1 MRLASGIVA
10 ILTGLLLQLAPHQTL
25 GQVITAGPDSAVV
38 AVPDTAK
45 QRSGFFLSKWDKPAK
60 AALLSAIL
68 PGAGQVYNGSFW
80 KLPII
85 YGTGAVLGYFLIDNN
100 NKYQDYRQAL
110 ITRNSGRQDKYYNDP
125 TFGVQ
130 RSNGTSN
137 LRLQRDGYRRNR
149 DLTVLLSVGAWGLN
163 VAEAYVH
170 AHMKDFD
177 VGENLSLRVQPNL
190 QNIPA
195 TAGLTPGLTLT
206 LYTKTK

>member
-1 MRLASGIVA
+1 MRLASGIVV
-10 ILTGLLLQLAPHQTL
+10 ILTGLLLQLAPHQTF
-25 GQVITAGPDSAVV
+25 GQEITAGPDSAVV
-38 AVPDTAK
+38 TVPDTAN

-60 AALLSAIL
+60 AALFSAIL
-68 PGAGQVYNGSFW
+68 PGAGQIYNGSFW

-110 ITRNSGRQDKYYNDP
+110 ITRNSGGQDKYYNDP

-137 LRLQRDGYRRNR
+137 LRLQRDGFRRNR

-177 VGENLSLRVQPNL
+177 VGENLSLRVRPNL

-206 LYTKTK
+206 LYTKSK